1 MRRLLGVA
9 FLTWGCGG
17 NTVAERPEPPE
28 PGGVVPPADPTHA
41 SAPAAETRALA
52 LGSRHSCRIDA
63 EARLWCWGDNWQG
76 QLGTGTAGHGK
87 QSDERTTPTLVS
99 GLAEVARADASA
111 HHTCAVTRDARL
123 HCWGFNGEGEL
134 GQGKV
139 TGLEED
145 PADLLPRSVSG
156 LEPVREV
163 AAGNGFSC
171 ALLESGSAR
180 CWGTNYAGQ
189 LGAGFASL
197 EDSPSPL
204 DVVGLSA
211 ESLFAGWDY
220 TCALRASGTLA
231 CWGAGEQLGTGAALE
246 KATSPVNVSLND
258 VTYAAAGVNHACAL
272 TSDGKLWCWGRGSD
286 GQLGVATAS
295 EEVLLAPVLVPVS
308 GVKALA
314 LGFAHSCALDA
325 AGSVSCWGRN
335 DWGQLGVGALVDKTT
350 APLGVALPERIVE
363 LAAGWDHSCALG
375 ESGALY
381 CWGANDRG
389 QLGQG
394 TLGGS
399 IALPAEVF
407 FD

>member
-1 MRRLLGVA
+1 MRRLLGLA
-9 FLTWGCGG
+9 LLTWGCGG
-17 NTVAERPEPPE
+17 NTVAERPAPPV
-28 PGGVVPPADPTHA
+28 PGGLVPPADPTHA

-63 EARLWCWGDNWQG
+63 ESRLWCWGDNWQG

-99 GLAEVARADASA
+99 ELAEVVRADASA
-111 HHTCAVTRDARL
+111 HHTCAVTRDARV

-180 CWGTNYAGQ
+180 CWGTNHAGQ

-204 DVVGLSA
+204 AVVDLSA

-220 TCALRASGTLA
+220 TCALRASDTLA

-286 GQLGVATAS
+286 GQLGVAADGD
-295 EEVLLAPVLVPVS
+295 EVLLAPVLVPIS
-308 GVKALA
+308 GVRSLA

-325 AGSVSCWGRN
+325 AGRVSCWGRN
-335 DWGQLGVGALVDKTT
+335 DSGQLGVGALVDKTT

-399 IALPAEVF
+399 VALPAEVF